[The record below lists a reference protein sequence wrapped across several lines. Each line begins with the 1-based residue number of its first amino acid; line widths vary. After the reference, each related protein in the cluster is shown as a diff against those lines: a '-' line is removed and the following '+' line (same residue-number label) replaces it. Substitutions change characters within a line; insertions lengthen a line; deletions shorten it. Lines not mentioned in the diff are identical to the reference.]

1 MLDVNQDPL
10 GKQAQ
15 RLIKDK
21 NIQIWVKELEDGSK
35 AVGIFNLG
43 NVDEVYDLLFS
54 SLGYPVVNEVR
65 DVWRQTDIPN
75 ITSSMQAE
83 FALSRRKLF
92 ENTLIGVNLYQDYYY
107 YHNILSMNGR
117 KNIIYIFI
125 STLLVFVMHIK
136 LYSQEINEHILY
148 KIVSPSGL
156 VLDNKESR
164 SNSTTIYLC
173 KEEKNNNGQL
183 GGLYIIKIII

>member
-1 MLDVNQDPL
+1 MNNIHITLWSLLASPLLIGCDLSQLEPFTLSLLTNTEVLDVNQDPL

-75 ITSSMQAE
+75 ITSSMR
-83 FALSRRKLF
+83 LNLPSH
-92 ENTLIGVNLYQDYYY
+92 GVSFLR
-107 YHNILSMNGR
+107 IR
-117 KNIIYIFI
+117 
-125 STLLVFVMHIK
+125 
-136 LYSQEINEHILY
+136 
-148 KIVSPSGL
+148 
-156 VLDNKESR
+156 
-164 SNSTTIYLC
+164 
-173 KEEKNNNGQL
+173 
-183 GGLYIIKIII
+183 